1 MLMPPSL
8 YHAIIT
14 AAVATEGK
22 TRPSISI
29 KQWPARLPVNSSLT
43 LNDNDD
49 YSDDDDDD
57 DEYDDDADGRRGRRR
72 RQQQ

>member
-1 MLMPPSL
+1 MCTRFGRNKMPMPPSL
-8 YHAIIT
+8 YRAIIT

-29 KQWPARLPVNSSLT
+29 KQWPARLPVNSSLA

-49 YSDDDDDD
+49 YSDDDDD
-57 DEYDDDADGRRGRRR
+57 ADGRRGRR
-72 RQQQ
+72 QQQ